1 MTDDDLSEY
10 LDPELDGA
18 IAGADGDESLPGGV
32 TLPRLVVAL
41 HVGAAGGL
49 VPFALR
55 AVEAGETGRAALFGA
70 VAATLVASGV
80 VIARIA
86 DSQY

>member
-1 MTDDDLSEY
+1 MTDDDLSEH

-18 IAGADGDESLPGGV
+18 IAGDDGDESLPGPV

-49 VPFALR
+49 VPFALQ
-55 AVEAGETGRAALFGA
+55 AVEAGETTRAALFGA
-70 VAATLVASGV
+70 VAVTLVASGV
-80 VIARIA
+80 AIARVA